1 MIRKANSVKTS
12 ILLVVATCHL
22 APAQQPT
29 VTTLTVDLANQVE
42 YQADISDPT
51 KFARNANTTPS
62 LGNGTGILNFGV
74 ATILGDIVAVNGQP
88 AKGFFALPNII
99 VFLSIVFIFAG
110 TTFQFFFDI
119 S

>member
-1 MIRKANSVKTS
+1 MPAGNTSRYPRRSWGEIRRKLPVESDSTANEHKGGEMIRKANSVKTS

-62 LGNGTGILNFGV
+62 LG
-74 ATILGDIVAVNGQP
+74 
-88 AKGFFALPNII
+88 
-99 VFLSIVFIFAG
+99 
-110 TTFQFFFDI
+110 
-119 S
+119 